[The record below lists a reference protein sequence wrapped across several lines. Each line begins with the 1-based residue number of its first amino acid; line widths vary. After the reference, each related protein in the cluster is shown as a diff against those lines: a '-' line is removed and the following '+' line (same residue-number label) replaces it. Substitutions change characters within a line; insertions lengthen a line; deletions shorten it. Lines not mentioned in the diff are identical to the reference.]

1 MVLVAALSCREFAWI
16 TLERKTKR
24 DDSGWDMIEQV
35 ERGSIGIHDTSEE
48 EARVKTPGS
57 PKDLG
62 RSSVHGDWLIERF
75 SGFEVAVHIV
85 TPFAVISF
93 LVTLLLFSF
102 MPSWSSGRELAY
114 FLHGVVIMWLICG
127 SF

>member
-48 EARVKTPGS
+48 ETRVKTPGR

-62 RSSVHGDWLIERF
+62 RSSVHGDWV
-75 SGFEVAVHIV
+75 SGKSLCLTSQSRDEKRRA
-85 TPFAVISF
+85 
-93 LVTLLLFSF
+93 LLTRNARHS
-102 MPSWSSGRELAY
+102 
-114 FLHGVVIMWLICG
+114 
-127 SF
+127 